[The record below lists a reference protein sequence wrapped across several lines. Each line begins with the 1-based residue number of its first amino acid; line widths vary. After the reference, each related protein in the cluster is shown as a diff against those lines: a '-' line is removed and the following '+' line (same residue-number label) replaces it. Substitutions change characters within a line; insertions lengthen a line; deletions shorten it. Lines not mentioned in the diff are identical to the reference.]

1 MSDDVS
7 VVEALMSRR
16 SVRAFL
22 PDPVDEHTLR
32 RIFECAR
39 RAPSGSNI
47 QPWKAWVMTGESRD
61 ALSRKL
67 LAAVS
72 NPDTADEHEEEY
84 AYYPRNWHSPYL
96 ERRRELGWAL
106 YSTLGIERGN
116 KDGMQVQHARNFAFF
131 DAPVG
136 IMFTIDRQ
144 MEQGSWLDYG
154 MFLQN
159 IMLMARAFGL
169 DTCPQAAFNR
179 YHRIVAEH
187 LQLPPTEMLVCGMSL
202 GYADP
207 SQPENGLVSTR
218 EPVDGFVHFLNDA
231 GNLSATHP

>member
-22 PDPVDEHTLR
+22 PDPVDEATLR

-47 QPWKAWVMTGESRD
+47 QPWKAYVLTGESRD
-61 ALSRKL
+61 ALSRKI
-67 LAAVS
+67 LAAIDD
-72 NPDTADEHEEEY
+72 PDVDGEHEEEY
-84 AYYPRNWHSPYL
+84 AYYPRTWHSPYL
-96 ERRRELGWAL
+96 ERRRSLGWAL
-106 YSTLGIERGN
+106 YSLLGIERGN
-116 KDGMQVQHARNFAFF
+116 KTRMKVQHERNFSFF
-131 DAPVG
+131 GAPVG
-136 IMFTIDRQ
+136 IMFTIGRQ

-159 IMLMARAFGL
+159 VMLMARAFGL

-187 LQLPPTEMLVCGMSL
+187 LQWPADEMLVCGMSL

-207 SQPENGLVSTR
+207 SQPENGLISER
-218 EPVDGFVHFLNDA
+218 ESVDDFVRFVGAVDR
-231 GNLSATHP
+231 